1 MVDEKPTE
9 SKEGS
14 GCRCPL
20 PYVVSHIHEVSLF
33 LDDQTDGN
41 RASISYFARFTF
53 VSMLCK
59 CIAILSPSVIV
70 YRRLGIIRK
79 VVLGVSPKASN
90 I

>member
-33 LDDQTDGN
+33 LDGQPDGN
-41 RASISYFARFTF
+41 ITSICHLARFTF
-53 VSMLCK
+53 ISMLS
-59 CIAILSPSVIV
+59 ITRVW
-70 YRRLGIIRK
+70 IRPIF
-79 VVLGVSPKASN
+79 VEMSDR
-90 I
+90 

>member
-33 LDDQTDGN
+33 LDDQTN
-41 RASISYFARFTF
+41 EKATSVSYFFRHIDGRSFPQAQ
-53 VSMLCK
+53 SK
-59 CIAILSPSVIV
+59 CLSSIG
-70 YRRLGIIRK
+70 RNK
-79 VVLGVSPKASN
+79 WSHC
-90 I
+90 